1 MTDPLPTHPQ
11 TVPDSGSNPPPGLS
25 SAAVDASCRWP
36 VLILFSVATLW
47 LALGGLLG
55 LIASIKAHAPG
66 FMAAPGWL
74 TYGRVRPASSNAIV
88 YGFILQAGLGV
99 TLWMVCRLGRTLLQG
114 GWMILAAAGFF
125 NLGLTI
131 GIVWI
136 LAGGSTSYEW
146 LELPGAVTPILF
158 SAYVLIAAWAISNLH
173 QRERRLLYVSQW
185 FLLTSLFWFPWVYS
199 TAQVLLVHFPG
210 RGVTQAVVS
219 GWYAHNLF
227 ELCLSGFGLAIIFYF
242 LPKLLRRPLHS
253 GSLAL
258 LGFWFWVFFAGW
270 GGARTGEPVPNWL
283 SSVAA
288 VARVF
293 LILPL
298 LAFAMSWY
306 RTWASGRG
314 ESKGDVVLRFIL
326 VAAGSYLLAAAL
338 ETIAIQPPINRTV
351 VFTLFYQG
359 LAQLKIHGFL
369 AISLAGA
376 IYFIGPRIAG
386 RDWAWPRF
394 IPLHFW
400 TAVAGMALT
409 ATGLV
414 IGGVVQ
420 GVGINHPETEFIKVV
435 RSCLPFL
442 GLSTLGA
449 TLLLVSYTVFCLQLW
464 RLVSLA
470 CACCCR
476 VGHADSVRLAAGTK
490 EGARL

>member
-1 MTDPLPTHPQ
+1 MPTHPQ

-258 LGFWFWVFFAGW
+258 LLLVLECSLPAGRRS
-270 GGARTGEPVPNWL
+270 GRRTGAKLAEQRGGSRP
-283 SSVAA
+283 
-288 VARVF
+288 R
-293 LILPL
+293 LPD
-298 LAFAMSWY
+298 FAPFGVRDDWY